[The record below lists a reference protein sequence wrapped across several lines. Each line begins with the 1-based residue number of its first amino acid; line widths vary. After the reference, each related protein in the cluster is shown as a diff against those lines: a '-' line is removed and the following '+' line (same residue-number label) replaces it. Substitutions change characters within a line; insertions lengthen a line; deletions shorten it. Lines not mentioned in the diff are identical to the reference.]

1 MACVGLG
8 LKDKAFYQ
16 AAIDQSSLKEL
27 GMRRDAYF
35 DILLS
40 VVAYSSWL
48 SQVLRLG
55 L

>member
-1 MACVGLG
+1 MALVGLG

-16 AAIDQSSLKEL
+16 AAIYPSLKEL

-40 VVAYSSWL
+40 VVACSLWL
-48 SQVLRLG
+48 SRVLRLG